1 MTPPGDD
8 DLGIGAIKRS
18 GESAPADPAAPVQGP
33 EAAASTEA
41 AAAVD
46 RAAAPGTDPLGLDAL
61 TEALASGAIS
71 PVEAKAQLIDQV
83 VASQLPADADPAVIE
98 AVRAQ
103 VGDLLADDPTI
114 ARLLDPHG

>member
-8 DLGIGAIKRS
+8 DLGIGAIRRS

-33 EAAASTEA
+33 EAATPTEA
-41 AAAVD
+41 ASGVD
-46 RAAAPGTDPLGLDAL
+46 PAAALGSATLGLDAL

-103 VGDLLADDPTI
+103 VSDLLADDPTL
-114 ARLLDPHG
+114 ARLLDPRG

>member
-8 DLGIGAIKRS
+8 DLGIGAIRRS

-33 EAAASTEA
+33 EAATPTEA
-41 AAAVD
+41 ASGVD
-46 RAAAPGTDPLGLDAL
+46 PAAALGSDTLDAL

-103 VGDLLADDPTI
+103 VSDLLADDPTL
-114 ARLLDPHG
+114 ARLLDPRG